1 MISYQH
7 PTALTTTEKKN
18 CGERGA
24 ALLTSLLVMVLI
36 AGICMCVL
44 ATVSNEARIAGSDL
58 QRTQSFYAAASGV
71 EKMASDFS
79 ALFTRTARPTQY
91 QLNAVAAAYP
101 PELLNEGFS
110 FSQTLFPDDA
120 TLAEMRA
127 AQGIVNGAYPTVT
140 IPTGPFAGLLA
151 SIAPYKATSTVT
163 QNATGAQVRLEREM
177 NNYLIPLFQFGMF
190 SDRDIELH
198 PGPPFVFN
206 GRIHAN
212 GNIYINGDVTLRD
225 KVTVAN
231 ELVYD
236 VLRNNST
243 RDGANVRMVVNGI
256 NVPLTVGSVNNGPNF
271 PSASPGKRGHFPGSP
286 DGSDNTN
293 WETTSVAAA
302 QAGRANRFGGQLL
315 TRLTGAA
322 PLLLPLQTGGNQ
334 TYELIKRSIA
344 GELVANPILNQS
356 RYHTKSQI
364 RILLDDEGAPVDAA
378 GIPAGQGIRINADS
392 FNPSTLDGGRALIPV
407 NDNGAYTSAINWIQ
421 GDPAAVP
428 RRVAQTVR
436 GIRNYNVPASAAN
449 ANYAKTNDPGY
460 AAVPKSP
467 GGGVI
472 PPGSGINA
480 RILIQIVAPDG
491 TTRDVTREILSMGVT
506 EGEPNGIVYLQRP
519 LWAAYMQGSRDRD
532 GGSEHLAFLTTD
544 ATSRCIADGEINPA
558 NFSLDANAGYYNT
571 AANNVDD
578 DAHTVLAPYMP
589 LNANSFI
596 RNDRFDTTAGDNRR
610 WNQIVPI
617 SVYNPREGWI
627 ASPQDENLIFES
639 GMTSVVEINM
649 RNLARWV
656 DGIYDTNLLAGTPA
670 VSANINGADG
680 YILYVSDR
688 RGDLVKNEGGN
699 VMSNGKVDNED
710 IYGRNGTDGA
720 VCSATSDQNGCE
732 RGEDSDNNGIL
743 ARDLLEQPYPA
754 ALPGTGT
761 ATTAAARRTRAETV
775 LSWRNPNNY
784 FRRAVRLFDGDNLQI
799 NGDNLQ
805 LPGAADGLSTTKGIT
820 VATENMVY
828 IWGSYNATGIAVA
841 PPAGTATLN
850 DGGYLGPQ
858 VPSSIVA
865 DAFFPLS
872 KTWSDSMSAI
882 NPEGGN
888 AGTTMRTADVN
899 VAGPTEETSVRAGI
913 IAGDNV
919 SALTGNP
926 DAGNG
931 ADSRL
936 SGGLHNFPRFLENWL
951 TPQRRWN
958 FVGSFCPL
966 YRSTQAHGP
975 WIYLNQQVYGAPSR
989 NWAFDTSFR
998 NVFRLPPGTPMFQYL
1013 EQTGFRQVL

>member
-1 MISYQH
+1 MISNQH
-7 PTALTTTEKKN
+7 PTALMALGEKN
-18 CGERGA
+18 HGERGA
-24 ALLTSLLVMVLI
+24 ALLTALLVMVLI
-36 AGICMCVL
+36 AGISMCVL
-44 ATVSNEARIAGSDL
+44 ATVSNEVRIAGSDL
-58 QRTQSFYAAASGV
+58 QRTQSFYAAAAGV

-79 ALFTRTARPTQY
+79 ALFTRTARPTQS

-110 FSQTLFPDDA
+110 FTQTLFPDDA

-236 VLRNNST
+236 VLRNDST
-243 RDGANVRMVVNGI
+243 RAGANVRMMVNGI
-256 NVPLTVGSVNNGPNF
+256 TVPLNMGSVVDGPNF
-271 PSASPGKRGHFPGSP
+271 PSASAGQRGFFPGSP
-286 DGSDNTN
+286 DGSDNAN
-293 WETTSVAAA
+293 WKSTSVAAA

-334 TYELIKRSIA
+334 TFELIKRSIA
-344 GELVANPILNQS
+344 GEAAANPILNQS
-356 RYHTKSQI
+356 RYHSKSQI
-364 RILLDDEGAPVDAA
+364 RILLDDENAPADAA
-378 GIPAGQGIRINADS
+378 GIPAGQGIRITADS
-392 FNPSTLDGGRALIPV
+392 FNPSTLDGGMALIPV
-407 NDNGAYTSAINWIQ
+407 NDNGVYTSAINWIQ
-421 GDPAAVP
+421 GNPAAVP

-436 GIRNYNVPASAAN
+436 GIRDYNVPANAAN
-449 ANYAKTNDPGY
+449 PNYADINAAGY

-480 RILIQIVAPDG
+480 KILIQIVAPDG

-532 GGSEHLAFLTTD
+532 GGRENLTFLTTD

-558 NFSLDANAGYYNT
+558 NFSVDANAGFYNT

-578 DAHTVLAPYMP
+578 DLHTVLAPYMP
-589 LNANSFI
+589 VDLNNFI
-596 RNDRFDTTAGDNRR
+596 RNDRFDTAGATR

-627 ASPQDENLIFES
+627 AAPLDENQVFES

-656 DGIYDTNLLAGTPA
+656 DGVYDTNLLAGTPA
-670 VSANINGADG
+670 VAANINGADG

-688 RGDLVKNEGGN
+688 RGDRVKNEGGN

-710 IYGRNGTDGA
+710 IYGQNGTDGA
-720 VCSATSDQNGCE
+720 VCSASRDQNGCE
-732 RGEDSDNNGIL
+732 RGEDSDNNGTL
-743 ARDLLEQPYPA
+743 ARDLLELQYTNA
-754 ALPGTGT
+754 VPGTGT
-761 ATTAAARRTRAETV
+761 ATNAAARRTRAETI
-775 LSWRNPNNY
+775 LSWRNPTNL
-784 FRRAVRLFDGDNLQI
+784 FRRAVRLFDGDNLQVT
-799 NGDNLQ
+799 
-805 LPGAADGLSTTKGIT
+805 GAADRLSTTKGIT

-828 IWGSYNATGIAVA
+828 IWGSYNTTGIAVA

-872 KTWSDSMSAI
+872 NTWSDSMSAI

-888 AGTTMRTADVN
+888 AGATMRTADVN

-975 WIYLNQQVYGAPSR
+975 WIYLNQQIYGAPSR
-989 NWAFDTSFR
+989 NWAFDTTFR

>member
-1 MISYQH
+1 MLSNQH
-7 PTALTTTEKKN
+7 PTALITTVKKKR
-18 CGERGA
+18 GERGA
-24 ALLTSLLVMVLI
+24 ALLTALLVLVLI
-36 AGICMCVL
+36 AGISMCVL
-44 ATVSNEARIAGSDL
+44 ATVSNEVRIAGSDL

-79 ALFTRTARPTQY
+79 ALFTRTARPTQN

-101 PELLNEGFS
+101 TELIDEGFS
-110 FSQTLFPDDA
+110 FFQTLVPDDA
-120 TLAEMRA
+120 TLADMRA
-127 AQGIVNGAYPTVT
+127 AQGITNGGYPTVT

-163 QNATGAQVRLEREM
+163 QNSTGAQVRLEREM

-231 ELVYD
+231 EIVYD

-243 RDGANVRMVVNGI
+243 RDGANVRMVVNSI
-256 NVPLTVGSVNNGPNF
+256 TVPLTVGSVADGPNF
-271 PSASPGKRGHFPGSP
+271 PSASAGQRGFFPGSP

-293 WETTSVAAA
+293 WKTTSIAAA
-302 QAGRANRFGGQLL
+302 QAGRSNRFGGQLL

-334 TYELIKRSIA
+334 TYELIKRSVA
-344 GELVANPILNQS
+344 GEAVSNPILNQS
-356 RYHTKSQI
+356 RYHAKAQI
-364 RILLDDEGAPVDAA
+364 RILLDDEGAPADAA
-378 GIPAGQGIRINADS
+378 GIPAGQGIQITAS
-392 FNPSTLDGGRALIPV
+392 GFNPSPLDGGKALIPV
-407 NDNGAYTSAINWIQ
+407 SDNGAYTSAVNWIQ

-428 RRVAQTVR
+428 RRVAETVR
-436 GIRNYNVPASAAN
+436 GIRSYSVPAGVN
-449 ANYAKTNDPGY
+449 PNYAKTADPGY

-472 PPGSGINA
+472 PPGSGLNA
-480 RILIQIVAPDG
+480 KILIQIVAPDG

-519 LWAAYMQGSRDRD
+519 LWAAFMQGSRDRD
-532 GGSEHLAFLTTD
+532 GGRENLTFLTTN
-544 ATSRCIADGEINPA
+544 ATSRCIADGEIDPA
-558 NFSLDANAGYYNT
+558 TFSTDANAGYYNT
-571 AANNVDD
+571 AAVSVDD
-578 DAHTVLAPYMP
+578 DPHTVLAPFMP
-589 LNANSFI
+589 RDANSFI
-596 RNDRFDTTAGDNRR
+596 RNDRFDTAGATR

-627 ASPQDENLIFES
+627 ASPLNENQVFER

-656 DGIYDTNLLAGTPA
+656 DGVYDTNLLAGTPA
-670 VSANINGADG
+670 VGANINGTDG

-688 RGDLVKNEGGN
+688 RGDRIKNEGGN
-699 VMSNGKVDNED
+699 MMSNGKVDNED
-710 IYGRNGTDGA
+710 IYGQNGTDGT
-720 VCSATSDQNGCE
+720 VCSVSRDQNGCE

-743 ARDLLEQPYPA
+743 ARDLAELPYPA
-754 ALPGTGT
+754 ALTGTGT
-761 ATTAAARRTRAETV
+761 AATVAQRRTRAETV

-784 FRRAVRLFDGDNLQI
+784 FRRAVRLFDGDNLQVT
-799 NGDNLQ
+799 
-805 LPGAADGLSTTKGIT
+805 GAADKLSTTKGIT

-828 IWGSYNATGIAVA
+828 IWGSYNATGIAAA
-841 PPAGTATLN
+841 PAAGAATLN
-850 DGGYLGPQ
+850 DGGYLGAQ

-888 AGTTMRTADVN
+888 AGATMRTADVN
-899 VAGPTEETSVRAGI
+899 VASATEETSVRAGI

-936 SGGLHNFPRFLENWL
+936 SGGMHNFPRFLENWL

-966 YRSTQAHGP
+966 YRSTQALGP
-975 WIYLNQQVYGAPSR
+975 WIYLNQQIYGAPSR